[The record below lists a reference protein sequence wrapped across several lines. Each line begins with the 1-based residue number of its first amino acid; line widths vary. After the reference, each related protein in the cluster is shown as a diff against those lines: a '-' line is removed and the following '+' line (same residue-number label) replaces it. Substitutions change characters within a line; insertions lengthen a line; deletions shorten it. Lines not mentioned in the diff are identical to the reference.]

1 MKHPTTV
8 LGIALVSCLSASVM
22 ARQGPPPRPAQGA
35 PQGPPS
41 SYPQRPAGDPAEVAR
56 GKTIYSVNCGF
67 CHGSDARGGETG
79 PNLIRSQLVLN
90 DKAGELIGPVMT
102 EGRLEKG
109 MPKFDLTPAQV
120 KDVAAFVHSFRVGGY
135 DESRMVPPSILV
147 GNATAGAA
155 YFTKTCA
162 SCHSVSGDL
171 KGIGARIAD
180 AKALQQTWLM
190 PGSARTGFGGGGG
203 PAPAGPPPG
212 GAAAAPPRMT
222 VVVTQFNG
230 TKVEGRLVRI
240 DDFVVTLMDAEGNRR
255 TFRRDGETPKVE
267 VRDRLQPHL
276 DLLPRYT
283 DTDIHDLTAY
293 LVTVK

>member
-1 MKHPTTV
+1 M
-8 LGIALVSCLSASVM
+8 LVSCLSASVL
-22 ARQGPPPRPAQGA
+22 ARHSPQGA
-35 PQGPPS
+35 PRT
-41 SYPQRPAGDPAEVAR
+41 SYPERAAGDAAEVAR

-90 DKAGELIGPVMT
+90 DKTGELIGPVIT

-109 MPKFDLTPAQV
+109 MPKFELTPAQV
-120 KDVAAFVHSFRVGGY
+120 KDVAAFIHSFRVGGY
-135 DESRMVPPSILV
+135 DISRMVPPSIVV

-171 KGIGARIAD
+171 KGLGTRITD

-190 PGSARTGFGGGGG
+190 PGSARAGFGGGGG
-203 PAPAGPPPG
+203 AAQTPAAGT
-212 GAAAAPPRMT
+212 ANTPPRTT
-222 VVVTQFNG
+222 VTVTQANG

-240 DDFVVTLMDAEGNRR
+240 DDFVVTLTDAEGNRR
-255 TFRRDGETPKVE
+255 SFRREGETPKVD
-267 VRDRLQPHL
+267 VHDRLQPHL

-283 DTDIHDLTAY
+283 DKDIHDLTAY